1 MAMQYPATYLG
12 DLPAVSVPLLRH
24 LVETYASETNKTAS
38 VWSELQDA
46 QLDFA
51 PHRRSSTV
59 RQILVH
65 QILSERR
72 FFAEFIG
79 IPEPPVESL
88 LPPGDAPRV
97 GAYVERLVTLAR
109 EQAVTVERESSIAL
123 SASAAEIG

>member
-12 DLPAVSVPLLRH
+12 DLPPVSIPLLRH

-65 QILSERR
+65 LSL
-72 FFAEFIG
+72 IH
-79 IPEPPVESL
+79 I
-88 LPPGDAPRV
+88 
-97 GAYVERLVTLAR
+97 
-109 EQAVTVERESSIAL
+109 
-123 SASAAEIG
+123 

>member
-12 DLPAVSVPLLRH
+12 DLPPVSIPMLRH

-38 VWSELQDA
+38 VWSELRDA

-59 RQILVH
+59 RQILAH

-79 IPEPPVESL
+79 L
-88 LPPGDAPRV
+88 RRAAGRDAAAAGRGAGGRGLRRAAGRPGAGP
-97 GAYVERLVTLAR
+97 AAR
-109 EQAVTVERESSIAL
+109 PGRR
-123 SASAAEIG
+123 